1 MKTFCKQILCITLI
15 LCSLPFICMA
25 GDMET
30 ISQPSPL
37 DNANAQ
43 SSTDLSPMASVIAMD
58 QSITRSN
65 FSWYQQEGY
74 PSYRVW
80 VENTTNYIMTVRI
93 TSPKGLT
100 TTFLVPAG
108 GSNKC
113 VSNTAVEGGYDISFS
128 TTGNVLGG
136 TVRVRV
142 STVPQT

>member
-1 MKTFCKQILCITLI
+1 MKTFYRQILCIILI
-15 LCSLPFICMA
+15 LCSVPFICMA
-25 GDMET
+25 GDIEAVNQPLPLENAGT
-30 ISQPSPL
+30 QSSADPSPL
-37 DNANAQ
+37 
-43 SSTDLSPMASVIAMD
+43 ASVIALD
-58 QSITRSN
+58 QSITRSS

-93 TSPKGLT
+93 TSPNGLT

-108 GSNKC
+108 GDNKC
-113 VSNTAVEGGYDISFS
+113 VSNNAIEGGYDINFS
-128 TTGNVLGG
+128 TTGNVLSG